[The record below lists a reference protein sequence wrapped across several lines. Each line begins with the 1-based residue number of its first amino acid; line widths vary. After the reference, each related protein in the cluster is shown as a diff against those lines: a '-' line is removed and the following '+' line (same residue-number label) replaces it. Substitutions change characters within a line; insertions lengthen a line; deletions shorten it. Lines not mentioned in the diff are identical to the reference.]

1 VRNKRPSNPIDEK
14 KMSQQKTKAKEK
26 RKGNERK
33 KKGMLDSYQS
43 FNDETISIIKK
54 ILIR

>member
-33 KKGMLDSYQS
+33 KKGMLDSHQS

>member
-1 VRNKRPSNPIDEK
+1 MRNKRPSNPIDEK